1 MDDAS
6 LRGSFE
12 IDPPDLHD
20 AEAVRCGILQS
31 LISVVGRDPESA
43 QPRDWYTAVV
53 YFLRGVLGQRMAH
66 TRRRVHDTRQKRVY
80 YLSVE
85 YLPGRI
91 LPKVMTDLGIEP
103 TMREALQA
111 LGIPLETLV
120 NVEPDTALGNG
131 GLGRLAACLLDSL
144 ATQDYAGF
152 GYGIRYEFGMFT
164 QSIEHGQQVE
174 HPESWLRFGDPWQF
188 MQASLN
194 YAVRFNG
201 RLRRLKEPSG
211 AERVEWIDSDTVTAL
226 AYDLPMTGYETETV
240 LYLRLWAARASQDFD
255 LRTFNEGNYVEAVRD
270 KTSSENLSK
279 VLYPNDRTS
288 SGQELRLKQEYFFVS
303 ASLQDIIR
311 RHLKSNDTL
320 DNLPDRIAIQLNDTH
335 PTLAIPE
342 LMRLLVDEH
351 SYDWDKAWA
360 MVQPIFGYTNH
371 TLLPEALETWPIAT
385 FERLLPRHL
394 DIIYRINYEHLSRV
408 SKIFPNQIGKLAELS
423 LIDDSSR
430 RIRMAHLALVGSH
443 RVNGVSE
450 LQTCLLRD
458 IVFPGFVKLANDQIV
473 PITNGITPR
482 QWLVMANP
490 GLAELISAH
499 IGRDW
504 PKRLEQLET
513 LTPLVEDAG
522 FLEAFREIKQANK
535 HRLAR
540 LIWERVGVTVDATS
554 LFDVQ
559 VKRIHEYKRQLLN
572 LLHVIQRYRRIKDG
586 HPPAVPRTVIIGG
599 KAAPGYE
606 MAKNI
611 IRLIGDVSQTIN
623 NDAETRDLLKLVFIP
638 DYKVS
643 VAAVIIPAADL
654 SQQISTAG
662 TEASGTGNMK
672 LALNGALTLGTL
684 DGANIEIMDAVGADN
699 MFTFGLKTAEVAEM
713 KARGYNPWS
722 YYDADEELK
731 ACLDMIASG
740 AFSPEEPD
748 RHTRVRDSLLGGGD
762 HYMLLADFR
771 AYIDAQARV
780 DAAYQDAHAWT
791 RKSAWTVAHMGHFS
805 ADRTIREYAEKVW
818 NIKPLPKT
826 G

>member
-1 MDDAS
+1 MDDAL

-12 IDPPDLHD
+12 IEPPDLND
-20 AEAVRCGILQS
+20 QEAVRCGILQS
-31 LISVVGRDPESA
+31 LISVVGRDPEFA
-43 QPRDWYTAVV
+43 EPRDWYTAVV
-53 YFLRGVLGQRMAH
+53 YFLRGVLGQRMAQ
-66 TRRRVHDTRQKRVY
+66 TRRRVHGTHQKRVY

-91 LPKVMTDLGIEP
+91 LPKVLTDMGIAP
-103 TMREALQA
+103 TVRGALQDI
-111 LGIPLETLV
+111 GISLDTLV
-120 NVEPDTALGNG
+120 NLEPDTALGNG

-194 YAVRFNG
+194 YPVRFNG
-201 RLRRLKEPSG
+201 RLRRMKEATG
-211 AERVEWIDSDTVTAL
+211 VERVEWIDTDTVTAL
-226 AYDLPMTGYETETV
+226 AYDLPMTGYGTETV

-255 LRTFNEGNYVEAVRD
+255 FHTFNEGNYVEAVRD
-270 KTSSENLSK
+270 KTLSENLSK
-279 VLYPNDRTS
+279 VLYPNDKTT

-320 DNLPDRIAIQLNDTH
+320 DNLPERVAIQLNDTH

-351 SYDWDKAWA
+351 GYAWETAWA
-360 MVQPIFGYTNH
+360 MVKPIFGYTNH
-371 TLLPEALETWPIAT
+371 TLLPEALETWPIAM

-394 DIIYRINYEHLSRV
+394 DIIYRINYEHLTHV
-408 SKIFPNQIGKLAELS
+408 SKVFPHQLGKLGELS
-423 LIDDSSR
+423 LIDDASR

-450 LQTCLLRD
+450 LQTCLLKD
-458 IVFPGFVKLANDQIV
+458 VVFPGFVTLANDQIV

-490 GLAELISAH
+490 GLTELINAH

-504 PKRLEQLET
+504 PKHLEKLEA
-513 LTPLVEDAG
+513 LTPFVDDAG
-522 FLEAFREIKQANK
+522 FLDAFREVKHANK
-535 HRLAR
+535 VHLAN
-540 LIWERVGVTVDATS
+540 LIRERVGVTVDPTS
-554 LFDVQ
+554 MFDVQ

-572 LLHVIQRYRRIKDG
+572 VLHVIQRYRLIKAG
-586 HPPAVPRTVIIGG
+586 RPPAVARTVIIGG

-606 MAKNI
+606 MAKRI
-611 IRLIGDVSQTIN
+611 IRLIGDVAQVIN
-623 NDAETRDLLKLVFIP
+623 NDPDTRDLLRLVFIP

-643 VAAVIIPAADL
+643 VAEVVIPAADL

-684 DGANIEIMDAVGADN
+684 DGANIEILDAVGADN
-699 MFTFGLKTAEVAEM
+699 MFTFGLHTPEVAEL

-722 YYDADEELK
+722 YYDGDEDLK
-731 ACLDMIASG
+731 ACLDMMASG
-740 AFSPEEPD
+740 AFSPDDPV
-748 RHTRVRDSLLGGGD
+748 RHAAVRDSLLGGGD

-771 AYIDAQARV
+771 AYLDAQARV
-780 DAAYQDAHAWT
+780 DVAYQDAHGWT

-818 NIKPLPKT
+818 DIKPLA
-826 G
+826 